1 MQDQVYQMPRVNINV
16 ICYIQDII
24 NNPYKYAQISIFIE
38 IVLEKIQ
45 KVVGYQASM
54 ADISY
59 SLKIHENLGLNFKFY
74 GYSDK
79 IIQFI

>member
-1 MQDQVYQMPRVNINV
+1 MQDKVFQMPRVNVNV
-16 ICYIQDII
+16 ICYIKDII
-24 NNPYKYAQISIFIE
+24 SNPSKFALISIFIE

-45 KVVGYQASM
+45 KIAGYQASM

-74 GYSDK
+74 GYNDK